1 MGRGL
6 PAESPFAGPL
16 IVAVRSTARRRAGRT
31 RLQPILLTAAVVLL
45 IGGVGVLLYV
55 ARAAFVPVVFA
66 LLFALV
72 LSSPVEWLHRL
83 GIPRTLSAVLILL
96 LFVCGLGLT
105 LGAIWTPA
113 HAWAA
118 AVPAVIDRV
127 EEKLGPV
134 AAALE
139 RVVVATKPESPPAPS
154 AANRLESMELSA
166 STALL
171 SQAPAI
177 AANAMTAVILTLFL
191 LAGGA
196 PMAARVAATLTSESM
211 VMAVL
216 EVVVVMRR
224 EVARYY
230 ALLALI
236 NLGLGVATATMA
248 ALIGLPSPLLWG
260 AVAGFLNFIPYAG
273 SAVTLV
279 LLTIA
284 AFVTFDGVAPVI
296 AVAASFLVIVTIE
309 GQVVEPLLIGR
320 RLKLSP
326 IVVFL
331 ALWFG
336 GWFWGVAGVVLAIPA
351 LVVVKVVAEHSR
363 NGTVLVELLSPAPR
377 KPNRFVR
384 VAAAERDP

>member
-1 MGRGL
+1 M
-6 PAESPFAGPL
+6 
-16 IVAVRSTARRRAGRT
+16 STAPPHSRRPAGRA
-31 RLQPILLTAAVVLL
+31 RLEPIALAVIVMAL
-45 IGGVGVLLYV
+45 IGGVGVLLYF
-55 ARAAFVPVVFA
+55 ARAAFVPVVFS
-66 LLFALV
+66 LLIALV

-83 GIPRTLSAVLILL
+83 GTPRTLGAALILL
-96 LFVCGLGLT
+96 LFVGALGLT
-105 LGAIWTPA
+105 LGAIWAPA
-113 HAWAA
+113 RTWTAA
-118 AVPAVIDRV
+118 IPAVIERV
-127 EEKLGPV
+127 EQKLGPV
-134 AAALE
+134 APALE
-139 RVVVATKPESPPAPS
+139 HVVVAAKPEAPPAPS
-154 AANRLESMELSA
+154 AASRLEAMELSA

-177 AANAMTAVILTLFL
+177 AANAVTVVMLTLFL

-196 PMAARVAATLTSESM
+196 PMAARVAATLTSESK
-211 VMAVL
+211 VKAVL
-216 EVVVVMRR
+216 DVVVVMRR

-236 NLGLGVATATMA
+236 NLGLGIATAAMT
-248 ALIGLPSPLLWG
+248 ALLALPNPLLWG
-260 AVAGFLNFIPYAG
+260 AMAGLLNFIPYAG

-279 LLTIA
+279 LLTMA

-296 AVAASFLVIVTIE
+296 AVAASFLALVTIE

-363 NGTVLVELLSPAPR
+363 NGTVLVELLSPAAR
-377 KPNRFVR
+377 KPYRFAR
-384 VAAAERDP
+384 SVAAAPDP